1 MNERDRVR
9 LQDMLAEARR
19 VQEFLA
25 DKSHDELLQD
35 TMLSY
40 AVIRAIEIVGEAA
53 AQTSSELQQRHPEI
67 PWRNMIGMR
76 NRIVHGYS
84 SVDLN
89 IVWEVATRNLPT
101 LMPLLKN
108 IRLNGISGGRT
119 ARVSTG
125 PLANAC
131 GSVSTP

>member
-9 LQDMLAEARR
+9 LQDMLAEAHR
-19 VQEFLA
+19 VQKFLT
-25 DKSHDELLQD
+25 DKSHDDLLQD

-53 AQTSSELQQRHPEI
+53 AQTSPELQQLHPEI
-67 PWRNMIGMR
+67 PWRNIIGMR

-101 LMPLLKN
+101 LIPLLEN
-108 IRLNGISGGRT
+108 MLDQS
-119 ARVSTG
+119 
-125 PLANAC
+125 
-131 GSVSTP
+131 